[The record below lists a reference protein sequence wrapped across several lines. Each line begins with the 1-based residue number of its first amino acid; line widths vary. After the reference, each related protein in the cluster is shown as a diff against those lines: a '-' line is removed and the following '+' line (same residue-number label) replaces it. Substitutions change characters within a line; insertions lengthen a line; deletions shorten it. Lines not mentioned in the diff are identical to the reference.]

1 MSLHRGGDG
10 NIQFALPFSEESD
23 GTQQLLH
30 YLPYLLPKQGRSRVV
45 VIDELDRSLHPKLC
59 WELVDFFS
67 KSCPGVRR
75 QMIVTTHEAHLLDQ
89 DLLRRDEYWMVEK
102 DKTGQ
107 SRLTP
112 LTDFNV
118 RKDLNLRKGYLQGRF
133 DALPIIG
140 DISSLA
146 SWLGCTTEGAKEDA
160 QKEPSA

>member
-1 MSLHRGGDG
+1 
-10 NIQFALPFSEESD
+10 LPFSEESD

-30 YLPYLLPKQGRSRVV
+30 YLPYLHSQQGRSLVV
-45 VIDELDRSLHPKLC
+45 VIDVLDGGLHPMLC
-59 WELVDFFS
+59 WELVDFFR

-118 RKDLNLRKGYLQGRF
+118 RKDLNLRKGYLQGRY
-133 DALPIIG
+133 DVIP
-140 DISSLA
+140 
-146 SWLGCTTEGAKEDA
+146 T
-160 QKEPSA
+160 